1 MDSITPVK
9 VACRAEQDPINL
21 FWAGLSLFWV
31 GLVATRVLLIK
42 FDHLSRKSNFYFN
55 SYSSKKRFLFFSFF
69 PSFSLSSGEDLFH
82 TNCKIIIARLQI
94 LYKLTKTILYID
106 P

>member
-31 GLVATRVLLIK
+31 GLVATCVLLVK
-42 FDHLSRKSNFYFN
+42 FDHLSRKSNF
-55 SYSSKKRFLFFSFF
+55 
-69 PSFSLSSGEDLFH
+69 
-82 TNCKIIIARLQI
+82 
-94 LYKLTKTILYID
+94 
-106 P
+106 